1 MTVREQRECDNMI
14 EGIMVDVYTSKL
26 DKTKLEDLL
35 KMIVESQDIK
45 QSIEDFVEAEDIEYE
60 QL

>member
-1 MTVREQRECDNMI
+1 MTVQEQRKCDNMI
-14 EGIMVDVYTSKL
+14 EGIMVDVYTSRL
-26 DKTKLEDLL
+26 EKTKLEDLF

-45 QSIEDFVEAEDIEYE
+45 ESIEDFVEAEDIEYE